1 MTTQL
6 RISRDWAFALGF
18 GALGLILRLW
28 NLASP
33 KGKIFD
39 EVYYATNAQ
48 SLLQNGVEIDS
59 KTGLA
64 QFIVHP
70 PTGKWLITI
79 GIKLFGYNEFGW
91 RFAAALIGSLSIVL
105 MYFTAKKLFNN
116 QLLSV
121 FAAALISMDGL
132 HLVHSRIALLDIFL
146 LFFIQ
151 IAVLALL
158 HQKYWLSA
166 IALGLATS
174 VKWSGLYVLIVFA
187 LLVLIMDYRKHRYLG
202 SEKPIRQVI
211 DNFPIRFLQFG
222 IAPALIY
229 LSSWIGWFLTNNG
242 WSRNWSANPLRSLWH
257 YHSEI
262 LNFHA
267 KLSEP
272 HPYDANP
279 WSWLIM
285 ARPTS
290 FFYESPQGCE
300 SKNCAQEVLAIGT
313 PILWWIGTI
322 AIAIVLGFWLRS
334 VALKRFECVPSI
346 VILGMSAGYLPWFF
360 FQERTVFT
368 FYAVIFEPFVI
379 LAIIY
384 CAKLLLNS
392 SLAPG
397 TSISIVG
404 GLIVLVFLNFIYFLP
419 LFTGE
424 VIDYSEWLKRMW
436 FSSWI

>member
-70 PTGKWLITI
+70 PTGKWLIAI

-262 LNFHA
+262 LNFHT

-279 WSWLIM
+279 WSWLIQG
-285 ARPTS
+285 RPTS
-290 FFYESPQGCE
+290 FFYETP
-300 SKNCAQEVLAIGT
+300 KNCGGTRCSQEILALGT
-313 PILWWIGTI
+313 PILWWLATI
-322 AIAIVLGFWLRS
+322 ALFVTIGFWVS
-334 VALKRFECVPSI
+334 KREWQAEILLV
-346 VILGMSAGYLPWFF
+346 VIGASYLPWFAI
-360 FQERTVFT
+360 QDRTMFS
-368 FYAVIFEPFVI
+368 FYAIAFEPFILLTLVYVLSKVI
-379 LAIIY
+379 KHQRRIA
-384 CAKLLLNS
+384 
-392 SLAPG
+392 
-397 TSISIVG
+397 ISIG
-404 GLIVLVFLNFIYFLP
+404 AIVLINFLYFLP
-419 LFTGE
+419 IFLGLPITYNSWH
-424 VIDYSEWLKRMW
+424 DRMW
-436 FSSWI
+436 LPSWI

>member
-70 PTGKWLITI
+70 PTGKWLIAI

-279 WSWLIM
+279 WSWLIQG
-285 ARPTS
+285 RPTS
-290 FFYESPQGCE
+290 FFYETP
-300 SKNCAQEVLAIGT
+300 KNCGGTRCSQEILALGT
-313 PILWWIGTI
+313 PILWWLATI
-322 AIAIVLGFWLRS
+322 ALFITIGFWVS
-334 VALKRFECVPSI
+334 KREWQAEILLV
-346 VILGMSAGYLPWFF
+346 VIGASYLPWFAI
-360 FQERTVFT
+360 QDRTMFS
-368 FYAVIFEPFVI
+368 FYAIAFEPFILLTLVYVLSKVI
-379 LAIIY
+379 KHQRRIA
-384 CAKLLLNS
+384 
-392 SLAPG
+392 
-397 TSISIVG
+397 ISIG
-404 GLIVLVFLNFIYFLP
+404 AIVLINFLYFLP
-419 LFTGE
+419 IFLGLPITYNSWH
-424 VIDYSEWLKRMW
+424 DRMW
-436 FSSWI
+436 LPSWI